1 MPPYKAGL
9 PSIAG
14 VASSAGPYGFV
25 PHPAEVDA
33 RTASSRASLRLL
45 EAQPLADT
53 IAERRFAGMD
63 IGSVRAGQQAVSS
76 RGPFE
81 K

>member
-1 MPPYKAGL
+1 MRA
-9 PSIAG
+9 
-14 VASSAGPYGFV
+14 
-25 PHPAEVDA
+25 
-33 RTASSRASLRLL
+33 TASSRASLRLL

-63 IGSVRAGQQAVSS
+63 IGSVRAVQQAGPS
-76 RGPFE
+76 RGPIE